1 MVHNYNCD
9 GGNCTTEDGEVRRLP
24 CGRSLNLILCRECY
38 DREMDFRQ
46 RRNTSSGKSLF
57 QLPKWEELKVVE

>member
-24 CGRSLNLILCRECY
+24 CGAGTNLILCRECY
-38 DREMDFRQ
+38 DREMSFRQ
-46 RRNTSSGKSLF
+46 ERNNAYGKWLF
-57 QLPKWEELKVVE
+57 QVPKWEELSVVE